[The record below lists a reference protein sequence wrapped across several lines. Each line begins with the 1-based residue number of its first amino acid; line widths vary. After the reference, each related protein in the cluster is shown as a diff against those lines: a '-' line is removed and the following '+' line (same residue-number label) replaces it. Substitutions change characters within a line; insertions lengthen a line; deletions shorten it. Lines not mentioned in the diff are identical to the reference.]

1 VGSVAA
7 ILVVDDQ
14 LTLRDNVKQMLEE
27 AGYQVLTAGDGVE
40 ALNILQAQPVDL
52 VLADIAMPRMNGY
65 ELYERVRKNPQ
76 WIKVPFIFLT
86 ARTLDSDIRYGKQLG
101 VDDYLVKPFQLEDLL
116 ATVEGKLR
124 RARQRAQLASHVESR
139 QPLEQRVL
147 TIGRLTI
154 DPDQHRVWLDGQ
166 PIRLSAKEFALLE
179 YLAQRAGKLVSPR
192 ELIRITHKLDTDDQ
206 EAGTLLRPLVRSL
219 RRKLGYRAGEMGCI
233 ETVRSVG
240 YQLIAPE

>member
-1 VGSVAA
+1 VGSVAS

-14 LTLRDNVKQMLEE
+14 LTLRDNVKQLLEE

-40 ALNILQAQPVDL
+40 ALAVLQAQPIDL
-52 VLADIAMPRMNGY
+52 ILADIAMPHMNGY
-65 ELYERVRKNPQ
+65 QLYERVRENPQ
-76 WIKVPFIFLT
+76 WVKIPFIFLT
-86 ARTLDSDIRYGKQLG
+86 ARTMDSDIRYGKQLG
-101 VDDYLVKPFQLEDLL
+101 VDDYLVKPFQFEDLL
-116 ATVEGKLR
+116 AIVEGKLR
-124 RARQRAQLASHVESR
+124 RARQLARLAGHSESL
-139 QPLEQRVL
+139 QPSEQRVL
-147 TIGRLTI
+147 TLGRLTI
-154 DPDQHRVWLDGQ
+154 DPAQHRVWLNGQ
-166 PIRLSAKEFALLE
+166 PVHLSAKEFTLLE

-192 ELIRITHKLDTDDQ
+192 ELIQVTHELDTNDN